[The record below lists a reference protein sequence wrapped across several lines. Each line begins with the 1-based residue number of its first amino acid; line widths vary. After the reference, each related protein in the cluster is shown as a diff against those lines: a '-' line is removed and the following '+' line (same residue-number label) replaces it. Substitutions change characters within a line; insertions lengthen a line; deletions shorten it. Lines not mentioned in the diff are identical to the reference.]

1 MLQPNSPEAQRQ
13 SDRWRL
19 AETISAV
26 AVATRRPLR
35 TPARWPIE
43 QSPPRQ
49 LPHRSRGHGGDRASK
64 RLAPHRIPT
73 AKSRDCF
80 CFTRTYLFGLVWKP
94 KSLQGS
100 PSIPGV
106 GSPRRIFP
114 REAHH
119 ALLEALCVGFFCP
132 GKPNFPVETGPASRQ
147 RAALPLP
154 RLTRESC
161 DSARRTP
168 PPPPGSPPPTCFS
181 LRCSCSQLLLRIR

>member
-1 MLQPNSPEAQRQ
+1 LIYDRLIRSRSVRDFLDLIVIPRPCLPTDCYVVRPLATRLRSRTRVLQPNSPEAQRQ

-49 LPHRSRGHGGDRASK
+49 LPHRSSGHGGDRASK

-80 CFTRTYLFGLVWKP
+80 CFTRTLYLFGLVWKP

-106 GSPRRIFP
+106 GSPCEIFP

-119 ALLEALCVGFFCP
+119 VLLEALWVGFF
-132 GKPNFPVETGPASRQ
+132 
-147 RAALPLP
+147 
-154 RLTRESC
+154 
-161 DSARRTP
+161 
-168 PPPPGSPPPTCFS
+168 
-181 LRCSCSQLLLRIR
+181 